1 LSGLHVLALLA
12 LAALLVWAAVEDMR
26 RRQISNWVSLSAAAL
41 YPLFAATSHTP
52 LNWPVS
58 VAIAVA
64 TLAAGFALFAANF
77 MGGGDAKLMSAV
89 ALWAGQGL
97 VLMFLFVMTMAG
109 GVLAIAMLVRQRFA
123 PAAAAAAVGGG
134 TTGLPYGVAIAAGGL
149 MVAASLYNGM

>member
-1 LSGLHVLALLA
+1 LAGLHILALLTFA
-12 LAALLVWAAVEDMR
+12 VLLVWAAVEDMH

-52 LNWPVS
+52 LNWPIS
-58 VAIAVA
+58 MAIAIA
-64 TLAAGFALFAANF
+64 TLAAGFALFAANL

-97 VLMFLFVMTMAG
+97 ILAFLFVMTTAG
-109 GVLAIAMLVRQRFA
+109 GVLAIAVLVRQRFA
-123 PAAAAAAVGGG
+123 PAAAAVVGGE

-149 MVAASLYNGM
+149 MVAVSLHNGM